1 MRAQSLMRRRLVGL
15 ALLALLPFG
24 AGCAGTA
31 RWSRSAGAAPPN
43 LAEAKRQ
50 VGEYVDSGRYEAD
63 IAAVAEQARAYL
75 ESRAQRGGKL
85 AIVVDIDE
93 TALSNL
99 PSLRAND
106 YGFIAAGPCD
116 LARGPCGLA
125 AWITMAKAE
134 PIKPVLALVDLARQ
148 RGIAVFFLTG
158 RPERMRA
165 ATEANLRAAGYAWTG
180 LILRPDDL
188 TTKSAADFKAPERKK
203 LEDHGYTIIV
213 NVGDQSSD
221 LDGGFA
227 EKTYKLPNPFYLIP

>member
-1 MRAQSLMRRRLVGL
+1 MRAHSLMRQRLAGL
-15 ALLALLPFG
+15 AILAVLPFG
-24 AGCAGTA
+24 AGCAGA
-31 RWSRSAGAAPPN
+31 GRWATAGAAPPS
-43 LAEAKRQ
+43 LPEAKRQ
-50 VGEYVDSGRYEAD
+50 VGEYVDSGRYDAD
-63 IAAVAEQARAYL
+63 IAAVAEKARTYL
-75 ESRAQRGGKL
+75 ESRVKRGGKL

-106 YGFIAAGPCD
+106 YGFIVAGPCD
-116 LARGPCGLA
+116 LQRGPCGLA
-125 AWITMAKAE
+125 AWIMMAKAE
-134 PIKPVLALVDLARQ
+134 PIKPVLALVEAARQ
-148 RGIAVFFLTG
+148 RGVAVFFLTG

-188 TTKSAADFKAPERKK
+188 TTKSAAEFKAPERKK
-203 LEDHGYTIIV
+203 IEAQGYTIIV
-213 NVGDQSSD
+213 NVGDQASD

>member
-1 MRAQSLMRRRLVGL
+1 VRAQSLIRRRVVGL
-15 ALLALLPFG
+15 TLLVFLPFG
-24 AGCAGTA
+24 TGCAGTA
-31 RWSRSAGAAPPN
+31 PWTGRSLAPPN

-50 VGEYVDSGRYEAD
+50 VSEYVDSGRYEAD
-63 IAAVAEQARAYL
+63 VAAVAERARGYL
-75 ESRAQRGGKL
+75 ASRAQRTGKL

-106 YGFIAAGPCD
+106 YGFIVAGPCD
-116 LARGPCGLA
+116 LQRGPCGLA

-158 RPERMRA
+158 RPERMRT

-188 TTKSAADFKAPERKK
+188 TTKSAAEFKAPERKK
-203 LEDHGYTIIV
+203 LEAQGYTIIV
-213 NVGDQSSD
+213 NIGDQPSD

>member
-1 MRAQSLMRRRLVGL
+1 MRAQSLIRRRVVGL
-15 ALLALLPFG
+15 TLLVFLPFG
-24 AGCAGTA
+24 TGCAGTA
-31 RWSRSAGAAPPN
+31 PWTGRSLAPPN

-50 VGEYVDSGRYEAD
+50 VSEYVDSGRYEAD
-63 IAAVAEQARAYL
+63 VAAVAERARGYL
-75 ESRAQRGGKL
+75 ASRAQRTGKL

-116 LARGPCGLA
+116 LQRGPCGLA

-158 RPERMRA
+158 RPERMRT

-188 TTKSAADFKAPERKK
+188 TTKSAAEFKAPERKK
-203 LEDHGYTIIV
+203 LEAQGYTIIV
-213 NVGDQSSD
+213 NIGDQPSD